1 MAAPEYVPSPTS
13 LKPRVYESPP
23 WRGDSWDADRPADL
37 VDDQPMGPQFGTPGP
52 DAGYALKLA
61 HRFEGTLVLT
71 DGESEQ
77 DAIAGC
83 VAVAMR
89 RAALFGR
96 APVIHDLT
104 VGFTVWGFLERV
116 PDGLVDLRRPLFA
129 AAALPVHYTNRLAI
143 ADLVPE
149 RVLRWSPAEVARVLA
164 ADWRQLWVAD
174 DDSGNLTRLEAYLRG
189 LGYY

>member
-13 LKPRVYESPP
+13 LKARVYESPP

-37 VDDQPMGPQFGTPGP
+37 TSEQPVGPQLGTPGP

-61 HRFEGTLVLT
+61 HEFEGKLVLT
-71 DGESEQ
+71 AGEAEE

-104 VGFTVWGFLERV
+104 LGFTVWGFLQQV
-116 PDGLVDLRRPLFA
+116 PPELVDLRKPLFA
-129 AAALPVHYTNRLAI
+129 AAAMAVHYTNRLMI

-149 RVLRWSPAEVARVLA
+149 RVLRLTPGEVTRVLG